1 MIHWYIKY
9 NRKFFILK
17 SLVFVFTLIMLF
29 ILYYPKHILLGTYC
43 LLLIPLFVYV
53 DTITQIKRR
62 FENVNA
68 QKQLISKWLLK
79 DAATYS
85 GFIIFVVITG
95 YFVIHFSPYHIP
107 GLNALIGF
115 LIAYILIAIGKWLR
129 CLEDYLDRKR
139 GNLQ

>member
-9 NRKFFILK
+9 NRKYFILK

-29 ILYYPKHILLGTYC
+29 ILYYPKFILFGTYC

-68 QKQLISKWLLK
+68 QKQLISEWLLK

-85 GFIIFVVITG
+85 SFIIFVIITG
-95 YFVIHFSPYHIP
+95 YFVIHFSPHHIP
-107 GLNALIGF
+107 GLNGLIGL
-115 LIAYILIAIGKWLR
+115 LIAYTLIAIGKWLR

-139 GNLQ
+139 SYLQ

>member
-1 MIHWYIKY
+1 M
-9 NRKFFILK
+9 
-17 SLVFVFTLIMLF
+17 
-29 ILYYPKHILLGTYC
+29 
-43 LLLIPLFVYV
+43 

-68 QKQLISKWLLK
+68 QKQLISEWLLK

-107 GLNALIGF
+107 GLNILIGL
-115 LIAYILIAIGKWLR
+115 LITYTLIAIGKWLR
-129 CLEDYLDRKR
+129 CLEDYLARKR

>member
-29 ILYYPKHILLGTYC
+29 ILYYPKHILFGTYC

-68 QKQLISKWLLK
+68 QKQLISEWLLK

-85 GFIIFVVITG
+85 GFIIFVFITG
-95 YFVIHFSPYHIP
+95 YFVIHFSPAHIP
-107 GLNALIGF
+107 GLNTLIGL
-115 LIAYILIAIGKWLR
+115 LIAYTLIAIGKWLR